1 MSIASVAQD
10 LYTIQSKKNVSLK
23 TAASILL
30 REELAAR
37 FSVYNIVKIVTKS
50 SLLATIA
57 QAKYGKPTPEQKKQQ
72 EEEKKDK
79 DRSVLFQRYTLSS
92 IANLNRRVGLLANI
106 VDRNN
111 QLISN
116 LYNEIG
122 HYRGARR
129 ISPQMLSSPKSIY
142 DSGLGMNELET
153 YCWVPGT
160 YELLTVLYSNQSKCC
175 KSYVMY

>member
-1 MSIASVAQD
+1 M
-10 LYTIQSKKNVSLK
+10 
-23 TAASILL
+23 

-129 ISPQMLSSPKSIY
+129 ISPQMLSSPKSIR
-142 DSGLGMNELET
+142 
-153 YCWVPGT
+153 VPTLNKTIKGKLDALS
-160 YELLTVLYSNQSKCC
+160 EEVAALKKIRQIRKMGALPKAPKKPKK
-175 KSYVMY
+175 KSFLKDL